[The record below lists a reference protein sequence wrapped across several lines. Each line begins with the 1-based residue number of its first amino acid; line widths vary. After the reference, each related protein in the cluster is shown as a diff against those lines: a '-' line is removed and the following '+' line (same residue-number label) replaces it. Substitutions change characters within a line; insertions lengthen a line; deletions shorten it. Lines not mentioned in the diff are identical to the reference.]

1 MINLFKFFKG
11 NDKGSS
17 QIAKDR
23 LQLVLVRDR
32 TDTSPEYLDMI
43 KKEVLALLE
52 DYMEVN
58 DSEMKFKITRV
69 NNDSDSGSVPALEI
83 SVPITRIKKSIK

>member
-1 MINLFKFFKG
+1 MNLFKLFKG
-11 NDKGSS
+11 NEKGSS

-43 KKEVLALLE
+43 KKEVLALLD

-58 DSEMKFKITRV
+58 DNEMEFKITRV
-69 NNDSDSGSVPALEI
+69 HKDTADGSVPALEI
-83 SVPITRIKKSIK
+83 SVPITRIKKSMK

>member
-1 MINLFKFFKG
+1 MNLFKLFKG
-11 NDKGSS
+11 NEKGSS

-43 KKEVLALLE
+43 KKEVLALLD
-52 DYMEVN
+52 DYMEIN
-58 DSEMKFKITRV
+58 DSEMQFKITRV
-69 NNDSDSGSVPALEI
+69 HNETDTGSVPALEI
-83 SVPITRIKKSIK
+83 SVPITRIKKSMK